1 MFAIFIISL
10 ILIGLSL
17 FCFYKVSGDA
27 LAVFAILVGTVSI
40 LIGTVSIFIVILSA
54 INTHGLN
61 GQVVDGIIDEPE
73 TFVIYTDDNNGA
85 YKINKKNE
93 DFVFVDGTNIIEV
106 ETIMPFTYKYKI
118 PRDCI
123 VWTYQPY
130 KEMYK

>member
-17 FCFYKVSGDA
+17 FCFYKGFGDA
-27 LAVFAILVGTVSI
+27 WVVFAILVNTVSI
-40 LIGTVSIFIVILSA
+40 LIVILSA
-54 INTHGLN
+54 INAHGLN

-73 TFVIYTDDNNGA
+73 TFVIYTDDNNGT

>member
-1 MFAIFIISL
+1 MKKRSTGDMREKL
-10 ILIGLSL
+10 DEIGCL
-17 FCFYKVSGDA
+17 A
-27 LAVFAILVGTVSI
+27 LAVFAIFVGTVGI
-40 LIGTVSIFIVILSA
+40 LIAILSD

-73 TFVIYTDDNNGA
+73 TFVIYTDDNNGT

-106 ETIMPFTYKYKI
+106 ETITPFTYKYKI

>member
-1 MFAIFIISL
+1 MFIIFIISL
-10 ILIGLSL
+10 ILIGFSL
-17 FCFYKVSGDA
+17 FCFYEGFGDD
-27 LAVFAILVGTVSI
+27 LNVFAILVGAVSI
-40 LIGTVSIFIVILSA
+40 LTIILSA

-61 GQVVDGIIDEPE
+61 GQVVDSIIDEPE
-73 TFVIYTDDNNGA
+73 TFVIYTDDNNGT

-106 ETIMPFTYKYKI
+106 ETITPFTYKYKI

>member
-17 FCFYKVSGDA
+17 FCFYKGFGDA
-27 LAVFAILVGTVSI
+27 LTVFAILV
-40 LIGTVSIFIVILSA
+40 GTVSIFIVILSA

-73 TFVIYTDDNNGA
+73 TFVIYTDDNNGT

>member
-10 ILIGLSL
+10 ILIGFSL
-17 FCFYKVSGDA
+17 FCFYKGFGDA
-27 LAVFAILVGTVSI
+27 WVVFVILVNTVSI
-40 LIGTVSIFIVILSA
+40 LIVILSA
-54 INTHGLN
+54 INAHGLN

-73 TFVIYTDDNNGA
+73 TFVIYTDDNNGT

>member
-17 FCFYKVSGDA
+17 FCFYEGFGDA

-40 LIGTVSIFIVILSA
+40 LIVILSA

-73 TFVIYTDDNNGA
+73 TFVIYTDDNNGT
-85 YKINKKNE
+85 YKINKENE
-93 DFVFVDGTNIIEV
+93 DFVFVDGTNVIKV

>member
-17 FCFYKVSGDA
+17 FCFYKGFGDA

-40 LIGTVSIFIVILSA
+40 LIVILSA

-73 TFVIYTDDNNGA
+73 TFVIYTDDNNGT

-93 DFVFVDGTNIIEV
+93 DFVFVDETNIIEV

>member
-1 MFAIFIISL
+1 LFAIFIISL
-10 ILIGLSL
+10 ILIGFSL
-17 FCFYKVSGDA
+17 FCFYKGFGDA
-27 LAVFAILVGTVSI
+27 WVVFVILVNTVSI
-40 LIGTVSIFIVILSA
+40 LIVILSA
-54 INTHGLN
+54 INAHGLN

-73 TFVIYTDDNNGA
+73 TFVIYTDDNNGT

>member
-10 ILIGLSL
+10 ILIGFSL
-17 FCFYKVSGDA
+17 FCFYKGFGDA
-27 LAVFAILVGTVSI
+27 RVVFAILVNTVSI
-40 LIGTVSIFIVILSA
+40 LIVILSA
-54 INTHGLN
+54 INAHGLN

-73 TFVIYTDDNNGA
+73 TFVIYTDDNNGT

>member
-1 MFAIFIISL
+1 MFVIFIISL
-10 ILIGLSL
+10 ILIGFSL
-17 FCFYKVSGDA
+17 FCFYEGFGDD
-27 LAVFAILVGTVSI
+27 LNVFAILVGTVSI
-40 LIGTVSIFIVILSA
+40 LTIILSA

-61 GQVVDGIIDEPE
+61 GQVVDSIIDEPE
-73 TFVIYTDDNNGA
+73 TFVIYTDDNNGT

>member
-17 FCFYKVSGDA
+17 FCFYKGFGDA
-27 LAVFAILVGTVSI
+27 VVVFAILVGTVSI
-40 LIGTVSIFIVILSA
+40 LIIILSA

-73 TFVIYTDDNNGA
+73 TFVIYTDDNNGT

>member
-1 MFAIFIISL
+1 MFVIFIISL
-10 ILIGLSL
+10 ILIGFSL
-17 FCFYKVSGDA
+17 FCFYEGFGDD
-27 LAVFAILVGTVSI
+27 LNVFSILVGTVSI
-40 LIGTVSIFIVILSA
+40 LTIILSA

-61 GQVVDGIIDEPE
+61 GQVVDSIIDEPE
-73 TFVIYTDDNNGA
+73 TFVIYTDDNNGT

-123 VWTYQPY
+123 VWTY
-130 KEMYK
+130 

>member
-1 MFAIFIISL
+1 MFTIFIISL

-17 FCFYKVSGDA
+17 FGFYKGFDDA
-27 LAVFAILVGTVSI
+27 LAVFAILVGTVNI
-40 LIGTVSIFIVILSA
+40 LIVILLA

-73 TFVIYTDDNNGA
+73 TFVIYTDDNNGT

-130 KEMYK
+130 KKMYK

>member
-1 MFAIFIISL
+1 MFVIFIISL
-10 ILIGLSL
+10 ILIGFSL
-17 FCFYKVSGDA
+17 FCFYEGFGDD
-27 LAVFAILVGTVSI
+27 LTVFSILVGTVTI
-40 LIGTVSIFIVILSA
+40 LTVILSA

-61 GQVVDGIIDEPE
+61 GQVVDSIIDEPE
-73 TFVIYTDDNNGA
+73 TFVIYTDDNNGT